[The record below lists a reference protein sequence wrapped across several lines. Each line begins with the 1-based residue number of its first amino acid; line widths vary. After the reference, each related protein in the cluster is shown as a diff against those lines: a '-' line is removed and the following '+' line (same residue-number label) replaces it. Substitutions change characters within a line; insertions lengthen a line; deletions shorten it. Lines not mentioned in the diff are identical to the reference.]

1 MPKGVGSEYAIWI
14 ALDPGASG
22 HGFRVVNY
30 TEPKPMKRYR
40 ITPGIAVV
48 TTFCVAVFALS
59 FNASATLLNIGD
71 VHELGSIPLSIQQ
84 GDTAI
89 TKYVNALIELST
101 LGGSGHVIIGSHDNL
116 VTRSMNNF
124 GTLPGPATLMLK
136 GKGNTVNVG
145 DASYL
150 LAHYGSSSGGFSEV
164 WVIHD
169 FALTTIPNTEN
180 GHRLCSWALF
190 GPAQAIPDGSTT
202 IGLFSSAL
210 ATLGMLRCFRRS

>member
-1 MPKGVGSEYAIWI
+1 MDLYNVP
-14 ALDPGASG
+14 
-22 HGFRVVNY
+22 FVVPVAAK
-30 TEPKPMKRYR
+30 T
-40 ITPGIAVV
+40 V
-48 TTFCVAVFALS
+48 TTLL
-59 FNASATLLNIGD
+59 TLLIANSARPR
-71 VHELGSIPLSIQQ
+71 ELPSPVVSVL
-84 GDTAI
+84 
-89 TKYVNALIELST
+89 
-101 LGGSGHVIIGSHDNL
+101 
-116 VTRSMNNF
+116 
-124 GTLPGPATLMLK
+124 
-136 GKGNTVNVG
+136 VNVG

-210 ATLGMLRCFRRS
+210 AALGMLRCFRRS